1 MFSVTGVINC
11 IVGSGGLV
19 YVLTYLG
26 VIAQSRWKY
35 PGGSSNAIVTFNLTI
50 DRTSGYRIRLPLEE
64 GVIHRLL
71 VATAE
76 KWGIY
81 IVFKLVR

>member
-1 MFSVTGVINC
+1 MFPVTGVINC

-35 PGGSSNAIVTFNLTI
+35 PGGSSNAIVTLDLAVHRSTGNGI
-50 DRTSGYRIRLPLEE
+50 DLPLEE
-64 GVIHRLL
+64 GVITGLL
-71 VATAE
+71 
-76 KWGIY
+76 
-81 IVFKLVR
+81 